1 MNYDLSTNL
10 IKVKQ
15 NKYIKQKI
23 DTYIT
28 VQDALR
34 LKSICDKYGF
44 KSTYQLL
51 QYLVHCFLRVADP
64 ANDPIDEPIPQEIE
78 DMFTNNADWETHKYS
93 VNRHN
98 GMNIIQKPDQRKYK
112 TPDDLK

>member
-1 MNYDLSTNL
+1 M
-10 IKVKQ
+10 KQ
-15 NKYIKQKI
+15 NKNIKQKI

-44 KSTYQLL
+44 KSTYQVL

-64 ANDPIDEPIPQEIE
+64 QNDPIDEPLPLEIE
-78 DMFTNNADWETHKYS
+78 EMFIKNSEWEKRTHTKNS
-93 VNRHN
+93 HK
-98 GMNIIQKPDQRKYK
+98 GMYMHQKPDQRKYK